1 MKDLITKSGSLSSS
15 MIQTCSLN
23 SQQNDV
29 DEIFDSLNTNL
40 NHFKRTLMKM
50 SPYSITETSGVDA
63 EEIRRTSEMLMST
76 GLSVCLT
83 AETGVGLDDAV
94 KTFFSLIGDL
104 MSSSK
109 LVALTAEKGEKL
121 EILNET
127 QNLLSTSQALLN
139 EAVKSESDPQELKNL
154 VANLDVALNL
164 INEDFKDVVTD
175 EHYDEIFDLKSQFND
190 FMIDPIPRTE
200 AERINQLMD
209 FSRRIVN
216 AANRIAQTESDS
228 SMKVKRKILVS
239 FVSKFL
245 FLIELD
251 TEQHRE
257 TELQP
262 GKSYADRQ

>member
-1 MKDLITKSGSLSSS
+1 MKDLITTSGSLSSS

-40 NHFKRTLMKM
+40 NQFKGTLMKM
-50 SPYSITETSGVDA
+50 SPSSVTETSEVDD
-63 EEIRRTSEMLMST
+63 EEIRLTSERLMSA

-83 AETGVGLDDAV
+83 AESGVGLDDAV

-127 QNLLSTSQALLN
+127 QNLLSTSQALVS
-139 EAVKSESDPQELKNL
+139 EAVKSESDPQDLKNL
-154 VANLDVALNL
+154 VTNLEVALNL
-164 INEDFKDVVTD
+164 INENFKDDVTD
-175 EHYDEIFDLKSQFND
+175 EHFDEIFDLRSQFND
-190 FMIDPIPRTE
+190 FVIDPTPRTE
-200 AERINQLMD
+200 AEKINQLMD

-216 AANRIAQTESDS
+216 AAHVIAQTESDS
-228 SMKVKRKILVS
+228 SMKVMRDILVP
-239 FVSKFL
+239 FVSKSL
-245 FLIELD
+245 YLIELD

-262 GKSYADRQ
+262 GKSYADSQ